1 MRILTKAILVSV
13 GLVFAMASWSLAAH
27 EFWEGDVRISH
38 PWAVP
43 AKAGKNTR
51 LYLVIEN
58 EEQARI
64 TLMNLATPV
73 AKSARFQF
81 QADAETV
88 LSLSS
93 RTIGSEET
101 LNVASHHMWFE
112 LHDLRRDLI
121 KGSTF
126 PAVLTLA
133 DGRIIKFSVVV
144 GRPDDAEQVGS

>member
-1 MRILTKAILVSV
+1 
-13 GLVFAMASWSLAAH
+13 MASWSLAAH